1 MRPALAFSL
10 FALWLLPPPAA
21 ATELPQAIAAP
32 GEVLVASAFAVGA
45 QVYECK
51 YDIAD
56 NLIWQLRE
64 PIATLFIGG
73 KTVGRHYAGPTWEL
87 SDGSV
92 VSGKVAGRAAAAKA
106 TDIPLLKLDA
116 STQRSGGQLAEV
128 TTIQRLNTR
137 GGVAE
142 GICELPGTV
151 VSVPYTAEYAFYR
164 RPDRDSQSFDAAF
177 AVTPTGQ
184 N

>member
-1 MRPALAFSL
+1 MRPVLAFSL
-10 FALWLLPPPAA
+10 FVLSLLPLTAA
-21 ATELPQAIAAP
+21 ATELPDAIAAP
-32 GEVLVASAFAVGA
+32 GQVLVARTYAVGA

-51 YDIAD
+51 YDVAD

-64 PIATLFIGG
+64 PIATLFIAGR
-73 KTVGRHYAGPTWEL
+73 TIGRHYAGPTWEL

-92 VSGKVAGRAAAAKA
+92 VSGRVAGRAPAEKA
-106 TDIPLLKLDA
+106 SDIPLLKLDA
-116 STQRSGGQLAEV
+116 SMHRGGGQLADV
-128 TTIQRLNTR
+128 TTIQRFNTR

-164 RPDRDSQSFDAAF
+164 KADRDSR
-177 AVTPTGQ
+177 
-184 N
+184 